1 MGLDFELLSMDLTI
15 EDIEKI
21 YEYYQGELCFICDG
35 DLKKIVMKKER

>member
-21 YEYYQGELCFICDG
+21 YEYYQGELSFICDG
-35 DLKKIVMKKER
+35 DLKKIVMKKEN